1 MIKFID
7 AKTPLSIQVH
17 PSNSLSKQ
25 RHNSLGKNEMWHVMQ
40 VGQYINRKDNRSI
53 KKWLRDHRIPIH
65 KDGRDYVFRIQVEQE
80 VWRPFA
86 EDLVKKYPNSWQ
98 PRLDS
103 IYGNQK
109 ELHQLL
115 YHDCLEF
122 DAGFVP
128 YRFNLDIS
136 SNKEHESIFQELYK

>member
-1 MIKFID
+1 MKM
-7 AKTPLSIQVH
+7 
-17 PSNSLSKQ
+17 NSTNRINL
-25 RHNSLGKNEMWHVMQ
+25 HQ
-40 VGQYINRKDNRSI
+40 VGQFINRKDNRSI

-65 KDGRDYVFRIQVEQE
+65 KDGREYVFRIQVEQE

>member
-1 MIKFID
+1 MLLKEWE
-7 AKTPLSIQVH
+7 KKEKKKKMKM
-17 PSNSLSKQ
+17 NSTNRINLY
-25 RHNSLGKNEMWHVMQ
+25 Q

-65 KDGRDYVFRIQVEQE
+65 KDGREYVFRIQVEQE

-86 EDLVKKYPNSWQ
+86 EDLVKRYPNSWK

-103 IYGNQK
+103 IYGDQR

-122 DAGFVP
+122 DTGFVP

-136 SNKEHESIFQELYK
+136 CNKEHETIFQELYK

>member
-1 MIKFID
+1 MLLKEWE
-7 AKTPLSIQVH
+7 KKEKKKKMKM
-17 PSNSLSKQ
+17 NSTNRINLY
-25 RHNSLGKNEMWHVMQ
+25 Q

-53 KKWLRDHRIPIH
+53 KKWLKDHQIPIH
-65 KDGRDYVFRIQVEQE
+65 KDGREYVFRIQVEQE
-80 VWRPFA
+80 VWKPFA

-103 IYGNQK
+103 IYGDQR
-109 ELHQLL
+109 ELYQLL

-122 DAGFVP
+122 DTGFVP
-128 YRFNLDIS
+128 YQFNLDIS

>member
-1 MIKFID
+1 MISTNHIN
-7 AKTPLSIQVH
+7 LH
-17 PSNSLSKQ
+17 
-25 RHNSLGKNEMWHVMQ
+25 Q

-65 KDGRDYVFRIQVEQE
+65 KDGREYVFRIQVEQE